1 MYDVFHVEKLSTSD
15 TLCIRFLDKMYSSTN
30 IYIYFSIFNILSK
43 KSH

>member
-30 IYIYFSIFNILSK
+30 IYLFFDFQYTK
-43 KSH
+43 